1 MKDQPKDPIIEQ
13 IKADCNEVEQN
24 VINRRNFLQDTTKN
38 ILATSIAASTVTTIS
53 NLAYTQTNKQIEID
67 EEPPIPVVEAMSDS
81 V

>member
-38 ILATSIAASTVTTIS
+38 ILATGIATSLSLIH
-53 NLAYTQTNKQIEID
+53 I
-67 EEPPIPVVEAMSDS
+67 
-81 V
+81 